1 MKALFLIFLLLFQ
14 LYPDLSQAAARI
26 PAKSAILVDMDSGKV
41 LYEKMPTSP
50 SPASLTKIMTMY
62 LALDMVGAKKVSL
75 NKIHCKIQRPPLWAA
90 HPCILPGAR
99 SASGAPAFGHGGG

>member
-50 SPASLTKIMTMY
+50 SPR
-62 LALDMVGAKKVSL
+62 
-75 NKIHCKIQRPPLWAA
+75 H
-90 HPCILPGAR
+90 H
-99 SASGAPAFGHGGG
+99 

>member
-41 LYEKMPTSP
+41 LYEKNADQPIP
-50 SPASLTKIMTMY
+50 PASLTKIMTMY

-75 NKIHCKIQRPPLWAA
+75 NKLSLIHI
-90 HPCILPGAR
+90 
-99 SASGAPAFGHGGG
+99 